1 MSKKDIIISEDQA
14 FLRMARICSR
24 KEYSPFDISQKLYRL
39 GFSNE
44 VLDKIIGKL
53 ITENYINEERF
64 VRSFVSDKLL
74 INRWGVKK
82 IEMHLRY
89 KQLSQNVI
97 DEILSEYTNTEL
109 NSSLKSIL
117 IKKWSQIKGESN
129 YEKKGKLIK
138 YALGRGFKMD
148 AIIKC
153 INNMNLNE
161 IDVD

>member
-39 GFSNE
+39 GFSSEAIEN
-44 VLDKIIGKL
+44 IISKL
-53 ITENYINEERF
+53 KTENYINEERF
-64 VRSFVSDKLL
+64 ARSFVNDKLL

-82 IEMHLRY
+82 IEMHLKY
-89 KQLSQNVI
+89 KQLSQSVI
-97 DEILSEYTNTEL
+97 DDILLEYSNTEL
-109 NSSLKSIL
+109 NSSLQSIL
-117 IKKWSQIKGESN
+117 IKKWRQIKGESD
-129 YEKKGKLIK
+129 YEKQGKLTK

-153 INNMNLNE
+153 INNLNLNDND
-161 IDVD
+161 ID

>member
-39 GFSNE
+39 GFSSEAIEN
-44 VLDKIIGKL
+44 IISKL
-53 ITENYINEERF
+53 KTENYINEERF
-64 VRSFVSDKLL
+64 ARSFVNDKLL

-82 IEMHLRY
+82 IEMHLKY
-89 KQLSQNVI
+89 KQLSQSVI
-97 DEILSEYTNTEL
+97 DDILSEYSNTEL
-109 NSSLKSIL
+109 NSSLQSIL
-117 IKKWSQIKGESN
+117 IKKWRQIKGESD

-153 INNMNLNE
+153 INNLNLNDND
-161 IDVD
+161 ID

>member
-1 MSKKDIIISEDQA
+1 MSKKEIIISEDQA

>member
-24 KEYSPFDISQKLYRL
+24 KEYSPFDISEKLFRL
-39 GFSNE
+39 RFSNE
-44 VLDKIIGKL
+44 VIDKIIGKL
-53 ITENYINEERF
+53 KNENYINEERY

-97 DEILSEYTNTEL
+97 DDILSEYSNTEL
-109 NSSLKSIL
+109 NSSLQSIL

-129 YEKKGKLIK
+129 YEKNGKLIK
-138 YALGRGFKMD
+138 YALGRGFEMD
-148 AIIKC
+148 DIIKC
-153 INNMNLNE
+153 INSLNLNE
-161 IDVD
+161 IDID